1 VNAETTS
8 DAAVRIKLT
17 QLRLE
22 RNPEGAQWI
31 QARQTRLQFTSGIE
45 KGSKQLGL
53 ALAQRIAGDSAH
65 AKADAEQAR
74 NTLES
79 LKKDQPDNAF
89 IAAALAVAD
98 AMIGEKDSAIKE
110 AQRATTLSPSNKDR
124 LSGPAFEE
132 NLALVEMIIGE
143 NSRAIAIL
151 TRLLQT
157 PYGGWLYSPTP
168 ITPALLRLDPIWDPL
183 RMDPV
188 FQKLC
193 EEKQP

>member
-1 VNAETTS
+1 M
-8 DAAVRIKLT
+8 AVRIKLT
-17 QLRLE
+17 QLRFE
-22 RNPEGAQWI
+22 RNPEAIRCVQT
-31 QARQTRLQFTSGIE
+31 RQTRLQFTSGIE
-45 KGSKQLGL
+45 KGSKQVGL
-53 ALAQRIAGDSAH
+53 ALAQRVAGDIAS

-89 IAAALAVAD
+89 VAAALAVAYATFD
-98 AMIGEKDSAIKE
+98 EKDSALNE
-110 AQRATTLSPSNKDR
+110 ARRAITLLPSNKDR

-143 NSRAIAIL
+143 NSRAISTL
-151 TRLLQT
+151 RRLLQM

-168 ITPALLRLDPIWDPL
+168 ITPALRRLDPIWDPL
-183 RMDPV
+183 RADPA

-193 EEKQP
+193 EEKEP